1 MLTGVT
7 RAFSDDIA
15 VDLGTANTLVYVS
28 GRGVVI
34 DEPSVVAVQTVDGTR
49 VMLAVGAAAKQLHGR
64 TPEPI
69 ELVRPLRDGVIA
81 DFMAAEEMLRQFL
94 ARAKRVLGFRRPRIL
109 VCVPSGATPLERKA
123 VYDTAMQVK
132 ASKVLMVE
140 EPVAAALG
148 AGLPIERPQAF
159 MVLDIG
165 GGTSDI
171 AVMREGQVIATR
183 SLRLAGNAMD
193 EAIVNHV
200 RGRYRLLIGESN
212 AERIKIEA
220 GRVGSNP
227 PGTEDA
233 EVHIK
238 GREIGTGR
246 PKTVVLTAAD
256 IADAL
261 ADPVARLGDFVE
273 RALEDLPRPI
283 VLEIANVGIV
293 LTGGGALLAGLDTT
307 LSERLGMR
315 VAKAPDPLQ
324 CVIRG
329 TASILEK
336 LDRSHPF
343 LLPF

>member
-34 DEPSVVAVQTVDGTR
+34 DEPSVVAVQTQDGTR
-49 VMLAVGAAAKQLHGR
+49 MMLAVGAAAKQLHGR

-81 DFMAAEEMLRQFL
+81 DFMATEEMLRQFL
-94 ARAKRVLGFRRPRIL
+94 ARAKRLLGFRRPRIL

-132 ASKVLMVE
+132 ASTVLMVE

-171 AVMREGQVIATR
+171 AVMREGQIVATR

-193 EAIVNHV
+193 EAIVNYV
-200 RGRYRLLIGESN
+200 RGRYRLLIGEAN

-220 GRVGSNP
+220 GRVASAGG
-227 PGTEDA
+227 GTEEA

-238 GREIGTGR
+238 GREIGSGR
-246 PKTVVLTAAD
+246 PKSVVLTGAD
-256 IADAL
+256 IAAAL

-293 LTGGGALLAGLDTT
+293 LTGGGALLTGLDAT

-329 TASILEK
+329 TAAILEK
-336 LDRSHPF
+336 LDHSHPF
-343 LLPF
+343 LLSF